1 MAAPRTLRFDR
12 RMSDSE
18 ALMWR
23 LEKDPALRS
32 DFLNVTFLDKEP
44 DFARFRRRIEDATIV
59 IPRLRERVVASPGN
73 LAPPEWAP
81 DPSFDIDYH
90 VRKIAVP
97 TPGTDRELLDL
108 AAAHLTDAFDRARP
122 LWQFTI
128 VTGLEGG
135 RAAYLSK
142 MHHTITDGVGG
153 VRMSAMFIDL
163 ERDAPEPERPEA
175 PAVPDEP
182 PGGLS
187 PLDVVG
193 RAVSFVVGRQLAM
206 GRRIAGDAVRAIIH
220 PTELPRQALDVADV
234 GRYLARQLLVRE
246 PALSPLWSGKRSLG
260 RHFEILSAD
269 LDELKRAAKGLGGTI
284 NDAYVTVM
292 AHAAGEYHRA
302 KGADVE
308 ELRFSMP
315 VSTREDKSAGGNA
328 FTPIRFMIPVGKM
341 DIDQRFGRVQERIRT
356 ERTQST
362 VSMDAFSGVLA
373 AIPDSVLIRTARQ
386 QVQTVDFAASNVR
399 GAPFDLYTAGA
410 HIESNHPMGPL
421 AGTAFNATV
430 LSYRG
435 NLDLG
440 LNCDTAAIDDPG
452 LLRDCIEDA
461 FAQLLSL
468 A

>member
-1 MAAPRTLRFDR
+1 
-12 RMSDSE
+12 
-18 ALMWR
+18 MWR

-32 DFLNVTFLDKEP
+32 DFLNVTFLDQPP
-44 DFARFRRRIEDATIV
+44 DFDRFRRRIEDATIV

-73 LAPPEWAP
+73 LAPPEWTP

-90 VRKIAVP
+90 VRKVAVP
-97 TPGTDRELLDL
+97 APGTERELLDY
-108 AAAHLTDAFDRARP
+108 AAAHLVDAFDRARP

-128 VTGLEGG
+128 VTGLKGG

-163 ERDAPEPERPEA
+163 ERDAPEPERPEV
-175 PAVPDEP
+175 PAVVDGPTGD
-182 PGGLS
+182 LS
-187 PLDVVG
+187 PLDVVA
-193 RAVSFVVGRQLAM
+193 RAVSFVVGRQRAM
-206 GRRIAGDAVRAIIH
+206 GRRIAGDAVRALTH
-220 PTELPRQALDVADV
+220 PTELPRQAADVAEV
-234 GRYLARQLLVRE
+234 GRYMARQLLTRD
-246 PALSPLWSGKRSLG
+246 PARSPLWTGKRSLG
-260 RHFEILSAD
+260 RHFEILSVD
-269 LDELKRAAKGLGGTI
+269 LDDLKRAAKALGGTV

-292 AHAAGEYHRA
+292 AHAAGEYHRS

-328 FTPIRFMIPVGKM
+328 FTPIRFMIPVAKM
-341 DIDQRFGRVQERIRT
+341 GIDERFGLVQERIRS

-362 VSMDAFSGVLA
+362 VSMDAFSGILA
-373 AIPDSVLIRTARQ
+373 AIPDSLLIRTARQ

-410 HIESNHPMGPL
+410 HIESNHPMGPT

-452 LLRDCIEDA
+452 LLRDCISDA
-461 FAQLLSL
+461 FAQLISL
-468 A
+468 G